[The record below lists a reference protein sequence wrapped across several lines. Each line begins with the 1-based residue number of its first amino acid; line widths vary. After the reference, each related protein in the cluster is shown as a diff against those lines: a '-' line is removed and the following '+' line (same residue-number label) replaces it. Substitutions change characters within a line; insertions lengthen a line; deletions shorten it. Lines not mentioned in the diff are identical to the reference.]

1 MEATIPAEVKQ
12 ALAAAYG
19 KAQDSRTKAHS
30 EAKRLQL
37 KAAIA
42 PITEEDYQSLITRM
56 LAAIQDAWAFIDATA
71 RYAET
76 QVSVDE

>member
-1 MEATIPAEVKQ
+1 MATIPSEVKQ

-19 KAQDSRTKAHS
+19 KAQESRTKARS
-30 EAKRLQL
+30 EAQRLKL

-42 PITEEDYQSLITRM
+42 PVTEEDYQALITRM
-56 LAAIQDAWAFIDATA
+56 LAAVQDAWAFIDATA

-76 QVSVDE
+76 QEVRDE